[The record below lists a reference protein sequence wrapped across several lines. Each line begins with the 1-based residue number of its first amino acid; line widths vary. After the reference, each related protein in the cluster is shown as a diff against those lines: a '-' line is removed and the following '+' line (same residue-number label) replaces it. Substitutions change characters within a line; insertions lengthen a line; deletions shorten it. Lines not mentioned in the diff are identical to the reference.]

1 MNLYH
6 LLYEGKAKNA
16 PQEEPKTA
24 FARFVLLLWR
34 EGFTLVK
41 LNLLFLL
48 SCLPILTTG
57 PALGALAAIAG
68 KLVRDEPILLWQD
81 YWAAF
86 RKTFWPCFWSGLF
99 LGGLLRRPL
108 CGRCGGGSAA
118 GERLAVCGDLMRM
131 RNMAAFMRRGGL
143 SVSAV
148 WRDGAVCMEK
158 GVDSL
163 PVLSAACAAQC
174 TADNG
179 SIPALCAFA
188 AIFPAGD
195 PVCPVFQFNTGCP
208 LPSGCGLEEDL
219 IGRLFR

>member
-24 FARFVLLLWR
+24 FARFVLLIWR

-86 RKTFWPCFWSGLF
+86 RKTFWPCFCSGLF
-99 LGGLLRRPL
+99 LGGCCAALCAAGAAAALLPESVWRYAGISCACAIWLLL
-108 CGRCGGGSAA
+108 CGAAAYLFPLYGETARSAWKKA
-118 GERLAVCGDLMRM
+118 WILSLSFPQHALPSALLIT
-131 RNMAAFMRRGGL
+131 AAFL
-143 SVSAV
+143 LCVLLLPY
-148 WRDGAVCMEK
+148 
-158 GVDSL
+158 SL
-163 PVLSAACAAQC
+163 PVILF
-174 TADNG
+174 
-179 SIPALCAFA
+179 ALYSSSTLAVRFLL
-188 AIFPAGD
+188 D
-195 PVCPVFQFNTGCP
+195 V
-208 LPSGCGLEEDL
+208 DL
-219 IGRLFR
+219 RKT